1 MLDARRN
8 WRGGCRLGSEF
19 MGLTPQVVNKVRN
32 GQKMELTRAFFPS
45 SHRCARAA
53 LIAPRFPHFSWLSCG
68 TQWVAAAAITHFM
81 SSRSVAYFISKRGL
95 LNLRLIILVT
105 LFSRTPNMCD
115 WGNVAG
121 GVATQHIF
129 WHTSS
134 FVCSIYFS
142 AIYYNYNARK
152 IIHYV
157 ICCLRDNNYDYD
169 DSYLFH

>member
-45 SHRCARAA
+45 SHRCARACVRA
-53 LIAPRFPHFSWLSCG
+53 RWLRLVSPTSLGSPELSCG
-68 TQWVAAAAITHFM
+68 AQWVAAAAAITHFM

-142 AIYYNYNARK
+142 AIYYNYTREK
-152 IIHYV
+152 
-157 ICCLRDNNYDYD
+157 
-169 DSYLFH
+169 